1 MTTTGGIC
9 GRRAGQVCRR
19 LVLVAA
25 AGSASVLAS
34 CSDMAPVA
42 PPAARAVLA
51 ALPSAPRYVIELPAA
66 GSPSVALALQIR
78 AGGGR
83 IVYSHAGAGIVIVA
97 GLSAKSATA
106 LRLRN
111 DVQAVV
117 ADLRRMRITDPA
129 FKRMQVRT
137 VKPSAAHPPSFTA
150 RSFTPGS
157 GVDPRTAQFFGDQ
170 WNMTVIQADTAWQ
183 ITSQGAGEKV
193 FILDTGV
200 DTAHVDLVGRVNT
213 SLSTSFAFATD
224 TDTVPLPFSHDVK
237 AHGTFV
243 SSQIATNSLGIAGV
257 APQAQ
262 LVMVRVLNDSGEG
275 SFSANLEG
283 ILYATD
289 NGANVINMSL
299 GGYFDRTSA
308 DDMSFV
314 DVFQR
319 VVDYAFQ
326 RGILLV
332 AAAGNS
338 TEDFNTATGPLGSFA
353 DSLNAPAGLHHILSV
368 GATGPID
375 EKNFDDIANY
385 SNYGNDGVAV
395 FAPGGNS
402 ADTTAADDS
411 ADIVDADLVI
421 GACSSAST
429 LCPGQEN
436 QYLIGDGTSFASPIV
451 AGEAAVVQGQSTTV
465 VGQALETCI
474 ANTSTEVTGKRP
486 DPNYG
491 FGRVNVFTAVTS
503 SSCK

>member
-1 MTTTGGIC
+1 MTTTSGIR
-9 GRRAGQVCRR
+9 GWRAGQVCRR

-25 AGSASVLAS
+25 AGAASVLAS
-34 CSDMAPVA
+34 CSDMGPVA
-42 PPAARAVLA
+42 PPATRAVLA
-51 ALPSAPRYVIELPAA
+51 ALPSAPRYLIELPAA
-66 GSPSVALALQIR
+66 GSASAALAAQIR

-83 IVYSHAGAGIVIVA
+83 IVYSHAGTGIVVVA

-117 ADLRRMRITDPA
+117 ADVHRMRVTDPA
-129 FKRMQVRT
+129 FTRMQVRT
-137 VKPSAAHPPSFTA
+137 VKPSAAHL
-150 RSFTPGS
+150 RSFTSRGAT
-157 GVDPRTAQFFGDQ
+157 DPRTAEFFGDQ

-200 DTAHVDLVGRVNT
+200 DTAQVDLVGRVNT
-213 SLSTSFAFATD
+213 TLSTSFAFATD
-224 TDTVPLPFSHDVK
+224 TDTVPLPFSHDVVS
-237 AHGTFV
+237 HGSFV
-243 SSQIATNSLGIAGV
+243 SSQIATNSLGIAAV

-262 LVMVRVLNDSGEG
+262 LVMVRVLNDSGSG
-275 SFSANLEG
+275 SFFANLEG

-314 DVFQR
+314 DIFQR

-332 AAAGNS
+332 AAAGNNA
-338 TEDFNTATGPLGSFA
+338 EDFNTATSPTGSYV

-368 GATGPID
+368 GASGPVD
-375 EKNFDDIANY
+375 QQNFDDIAVY
-385 SNYGNDGVAV
+385 SNFGNDGVAV
-395 FAPGGNS
+395 FAPGGNV
-402 ADTTAADDS
+402 ADTLPSDS
-411 ADIVDADLVI
+411 ADAQADLVI
-421 GACSSAST
+421 GACSSASS

-436 QYLIGDGTSFASPIV
+436 QYLIGAGTSFASPIV

-474 ANTSTEVTGKRP
+474 ATSSTEVTHKRP
-486 DPNYG
+486 DPDYG

-503 SSCK
+503 GSCK